1 LTIGAD
7 DPLPARY
14 QLTQNYQL
22 GREGWRIRIETQTSM
37 QASASDFVLRGS
49 VRAYENGALAASRDW
64 DETIPRDLL

>member
-1 LTIGAD
+1 
-7 DPLPARY
+7 
-14 QLTQNYQL
+14 
-22 GREGWRIRIETQTSM
+22 M